1 MRVLVVERERELADL
16 VSTTFEDEGHRV
28 EVVPDRDRAL
38 DALAA
43 DPTFDVVV
51 SRGFGPLATGVTPD
65 ELAQLASLQ
74 AKLPVVLYT
83 AHGWAQ
89 EMGADALGVAAV
101 IPKPF
106 DLDELVDTV
115 TRAARR

>member
-1 MRVLVVERERELADL
+1 M
-16 VSTTFEDEGHRV
+16 
-28 EVVPDRDRAL
+28 
-38 DALAA
+38 
-43 DPTFDVVV
+43 

-65 ELAQLASLQ
+65 ELALLAALQ

-89 EMGADALGVAAV
+89 ELGAGALGVSAV

-106 DLDELVDTV
+106 DLQELVDAV
-115 TRAARR
+115 ERAARR